1 MDVKILADVLVKNKL
16 LMQDDMYCLQL
27 PTNDESK
34 KVDNAFV
41 YHKMVGLE
49 EEGYK
54 KFLSCLVDPH
64 AKQHAGHLRLYKILS
79 ASQQ

>member
-1 MDVKILADVLVKNKL
+1 MDVEKLADVLVKNKL
-16 LMQDDMYCLQL
+16 LTQDDMHCLQL
-27 PTNDESK
+27 PTTDGSK

-41 YHKMVGLE
+41 YHKMVKLGE
-49 EEGYK
+49 EEYK

-79 ASQQ
+79 AS